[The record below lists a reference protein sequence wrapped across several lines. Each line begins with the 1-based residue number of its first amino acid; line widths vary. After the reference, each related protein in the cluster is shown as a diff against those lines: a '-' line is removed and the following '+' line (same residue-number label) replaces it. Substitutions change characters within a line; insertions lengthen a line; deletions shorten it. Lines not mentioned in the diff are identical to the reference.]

1 MNAIATLSDSE
12 KTMRQD
18 AALKAEIN
26 RWDQDKALGNLA
38 RLGYDIDRLATVV
51 GMHRPDGS
59 SRKMDA
65 GESALLA
72 RALIYMKAKS
82 VDVQYAPTMFREVF
96 AGNINTSVPLGATQ
110 ISTPQWDQ
118 FGVFKPISNGSNDLP
133 NIDVKQSE
141 TLNKIYPFG
150 AQISYTVFDLARA
163 AFSNQ
168 PLDTKKQEAARKA
181 WERQLDAICAVGDSE
196 TGVKGITNHAS
207 IQAVTTDAAGTWAA
221 KIAAATEYKVIADLA
236 KMYKAIV
243 STTKGN
249 VQPDT
254 LVLDVDHYALLA
266 TSPWSAANSSNVTI
280 LDFFL
285 KSNPT
290 IKRVL
295 QWAQLDLA
303 DAGSDGPRV
312 VMFANQEDVCQ
323 PIVNEMT
330 MLAPQIEGLGIN
342 IPMYGRC
349 AGVVA
354 TQPKGIAYMDDV

>member
-1 MNAIATLSDSE
+1 MNANATLSDSE
-12 KTMRQD
+12 KTQRQT
-18 AALKAEIN
+18 AAFKARID
-26 RWDQDKALGNLA
+26 RMDQDEALGTLVK
-38 RLGYDIDRLATVV
+38 LGYDVDRLATIV
-51 GMHRPDGS
+51 GMHRPDGT

-72 RALIYMKAKS
+72 RALIFMKAKS

-96 AGNINTSVPLGATQ
+96 AGNINTSVPLGADK
-110 ISTPQWDQ
+110 ISTPQFDQ
-118 FGVFKPISNGSNDLP
+118 LGKFAPIANGANDLP
-133 NIDVKQSE
+133 NIDVSQSE
-141 TLNKIYPFG
+141 TLNKVYAFG
-150 AQISYTVFDLARA
+150 AQISYSVFDLARA
-163 AFSNQ
+163 AFSNV

-181 WERQLDAICAVGDSE
+181 WERQLDTICAIGDSE

-207 IQAVTTDAAGTWAA
+207 IQAVTTDSAGTWAA
-221 KIAAATEYKVIADLA
+221 KILAGTEYKVIADLA
-236 KMYKAIV
+236 KMYKAIA

-249 VQPDT
+249 VMADT
-254 LVLDVDHYALLA
+254 LALDVDHYALLA

-290 IKRVL
+290 IKRVI

-323 PIVNEMT
+323 PVINELT
-330 MLAPQIEGLGIN
+330 MLAPQTRGLGVD
-342 IPMYGRC
+342 IPMYGRS

-354 TQPKGIAYMDDV
+354 SQPKGIAYMDDV

>member
-1 MNAIATLSDSE
+1 MTTTLSHEE
-12 KTMRQD
+12 KTQRQD
-18 AALKAEIN
+18 AAFKSAIYKM
-26 RWDQDKALGNLA
+26 DQDTALGALA
-38 RLGYDIDRLATVV
+38 RLGYDIDHLATVV
-51 GMHRPDGS
+51 GMHRPDGT

-72 RALIYMKAKS
+72 RALIYMKARS
-82 VDVQYAPTMFREVF
+82 VDVQYAPTKFREIF
-96 AGNINTSVPLGATQ
+96 AGNVNTSVPLGADKV
-110 ISTPQWDQ
+110 STPQWDQ
-118 FGVFKPISNGSNDLP
+118 FGTFKPISNGANDLP
-133 NIDVKQSE
+133 NIDVTQGE
-141 TLNKIYPFG
+141 TLSKMYAFG

-163 AFSNQ
+163 AFSNV

-207 IQAVTTDAAGTWAA
+207 IQSVTTDNAGLWSA
-221 KIAAATEYKVIADLA
+221 KISAGTEYKVIADLA
-236 KMYKAIV
+236 KMAKAII

-249 VQPDT
+249 VEPDT
-254 LVLDVDHYALLA
+254 LALDVDHYALLA
-266 TSPWSAANSSNVTI
+266 TSPWSAANSSNVTL

-285 KSNPT
+285 KSSPY
-290 IKRVL
+290 IKRVIP
-295 QWAQLDLA
+295 WARLDLA

-330 MLAPQIEGLGIN
+330 MLAPQIKGLGVD

-349 AGVVA
+349 AGVIA

>member
-1 MNAIATLSDSE
+1 MTTTLSHEE
-12 KTMRQD
+12 KTQRQD
-18 AALKAEIN
+18 AAFKSAIYKM
-26 RWDQDKALGNLA
+26 DQDTALGALA
-38 RLGYDIDRLATVV
+38 RLGYDIDHLATVV
-51 GMHRPDGS
+51 GMHRPDGT

-72 RALIYMKAKS
+72 RALIYMKARS
-82 VDVQYAPTMFREVF
+82 VDVQYAPTKFREIF
-96 AGNINTSVPLGATQ
+96 AGNVNTSVPLGADKV
-110 ISTPQWDQ
+110 STPQWDQ
-118 FGVFKPISNGSNDLP
+118 FGTFKPISNGANDLP
-133 NIDVKQSE
+133 NIDVTQGE
-141 TLNKIYPFG
+141 TLSKMYAFG

-163 AFSNQ
+163 AFSNV

-181 WERQLDAICAVGDSE
+181 WERQLDAICAIGDTD
-196 TGVKGITNHAS
+196 TGVKGLTSHAN
-207 IQAVTTDAAGTWAA
+207 IQAITTNNAGTWAT
-221 KIAAATEYKVIADLA
+221 KVAASNQAYVMDDLN

-249 VQPDT
+249 VEPDT
-254 LVLDVDHYALLA
+254 LALDTDHYALLA
-266 TSPWSAANSSNVTI
+266 TAPWSASNASNVTI

-290 IKRVL
+290 VKRVI
-295 QWAQLDLA
+295 QWARLDLA

-330 MLAPQIEGLGIN
+330 MLAPQIKGLGVD

-349 AGVVA
+349 AGVIA